1 MAEPMS
7 GGSSDTSTGR
17 HPLIVTAD
25 LGLADFAWLD
35 AQRRAY
41 FPPER
46 NQLAAHLTM
55 FHALP
60 PSLEEEVR
68 RHLKALTAASR
79 PVASIAGLMN
89 LGGGVAY
96 RIISTDLESVR
107 DAIADHF
114 HGSLTAQDGGGWRP
128 HVTIQNKVSSAAAKL
143 LFERLE
149 HDFVPR
155 PVTIRG
161 LALHR
166 YLGGPWD
173 LLGRFPF
180 RG

>member
-1 MAEPMS
+1 MA
-7 GGSSDTSTGR
+7 G
-17 HPLIVTAD
+17 PLIVTAD
-25 LGLADFAWLD
+25 LGPADFAWLD

-60 PSLEEEVR
+60 PSLEEDVR
-68 RHLKALTAASR
+68 RHLKGLSSAPPPNATIAS
-79 PVASIAGLMN
+79 LMN

-96 RIISTDLESVR
+96 RVLSPELVLIREE
-107 DAIADHF
+107 IADHF
-114 HGSLTAQDGGGWRP
+114 HGSLTAQDSGGWRP
-128 HVTIQNKVSSAAAKL
+128 HVTIQNKVSSTAAKL
-143 LFERLE
+143 LLELLER
-149 HDFVPR
+149 DFVPR

-166 YLGGPWD
+166 YLGGPWE